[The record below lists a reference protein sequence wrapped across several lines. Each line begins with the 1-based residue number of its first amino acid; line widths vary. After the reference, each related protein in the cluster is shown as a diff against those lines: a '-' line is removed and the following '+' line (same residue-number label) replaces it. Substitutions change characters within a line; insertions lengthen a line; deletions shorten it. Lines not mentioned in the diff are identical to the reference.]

1 MPNKRAT
8 AAGLMG
14 SSPSQGKTSG
24 GVHDTFL
31 ASPATRPMQSK
42 HMSTLPPSTNVPVS
56 SSHLTPGSA
65 QPPPCFQMTWKGFK
79 HPKHPAFPRCEFTA
93 AYGEREGIGLIF
105 GGRYGQEFYQNLV
118 QFDPQ
123 RLQFEVLQTTGS
135 PPSPRFG
142 HCALFIGR
150 AMLVFGG
157 QLEDGSYNDSQV
169 YMYALQHA
177 RWFSLKPEGP
187 NLAGRVGHGC
197 SLYGHSMCVSFG
209 LTGVGSTNEVAL
221 FDLRTVKQGGAKWE
235 MIQISPDSGPQP
247 PKRAYHSSCIV
258 DHQLYIFGGF
268 DGSQFFDDL
277 WVLDL
282 QRRTWTQLQP
292 QGASPLARAR
302 HSAFAIDGHIVLFG
316 GHTAG
321 NQVCRDMCSYSIK
334 DNKWYYNGQVDR
346 SWTRRPWGRFMAT
359 RTRLFY
365 LGGKIPDGETPYVV
379 FTAQP
384 RHPIQSSEVYSPNT
398 SSLSLNASDSRDNA
412 IGPPSASQSHS
423 TMASLQSVLNNTQ
436 HTESTQGSVVNA
448 VAPRESEP
456 NPAPDHSPPQQQEG
470 QGNTPRSSQPMN
482 TALAPQPSEIAL
494 THIRPSVSDPHQ
506 PPSLQDSALPSPK
519 DSNEQLDHISS
530 RARQSNK
537 NADRRLTIE
546 LRNRLSVA
554 RSPSAETGGMALAD
568 RVSSN
573 LALNSDPELALV
585 RSESATSLN
594 QEQRP
599 LVSVRSPLAHFVG
612 GADSQTLSADG
623 SGGANS
629 PVSVDRNAATA
640 TLSGAEGSS
649 ISPIGPTPMPPQS
662 SRRPSDPNLLPRK
675 SHLRPKAPLANV
687 SDVSSPT
694 TPSPVMAPPDNNPAE
709 DLIRD
714 AWRSVRGV
722 VQSSNLSSLSEHSS
736 PTTSSSLDFP
746 ANTFSEEQMRSIQA
760 NPIQAKLLQA
770 LLRLHRDLLDAKNT
784 VSTLTQSAVERI
796 GDAERARQNALQEA
810 LYLRTKW
817 QAVEDAN
824 PHLLQHTES
833 TRLAHMERQLAN
845 LINDNNALR
854 TQLHEVNSRLEQT
867 HQRMNDAH
875 RTVNDTR
882 TEQARLEEI
891 CGETQTELASMT
903 SNREELMQERAKLL
917 GENQS
922 LRSELNIRVQQ
933 AEVTL
938 QELNGLRASDQK
950 LQQVLQTTLV
960 TTTAAE
966 GRATKLQEQLTTAQS
981 RVEELEISHLELK
994 HQMEQQA
1001 LTLKRTQSQVESAN
1015 AQRSALETQLQ
1026 GLQTLATLVE
1036 ESDMKEEVIA
1046 KLESQVGQSATRIR
1060 QLEAELRQ
1068 AHTHLDNYRMTVGE
1082 APGHEGGSSSI
1093 DGNSRGLGDSPALK
1107 PSSSMTALNV
1117 QHKLRS
1123 MEMSYLQSQRELNQ
1137 TRKHLAELRLEKHDS
1152 DEKRRATEAQLQER
1166 AIQLENAYA
1175 KTRAFL
1181 RLLQEAAAQESSSST
1196 LVDNRV
1202 GSSAVSPQ
1210 NQKQLV
1216 SSVEQLVEMGAHNKT
1231 EPITVGPLLNIPAI
1245 RNAILALDATTG
1257 SPYHQGEENAGNGRP
1272 ESPAAN
1278 GKLYADRIDS
1288 PSEATISSSLT
1299 GRRSLSAT
1307 STPEKPLRM
1316 ADHHSS
1322 NILTPASTP
1331 IQ

>member
-1 MPNKRAT
+1 MVFFSKSKSSASKHGSQLMPNKRAT
-8 AAGLMG
+8 AAGLIG
-14 SSPSQGKTSG
+14 NSPGHNKASG

-31 ASPATRPMQSK
+31 ASPATGPIQSK
-42 HMSTLPPSTNVPVS
+42 HMSTLPPSNNVPAS
-56 SSHLTPGSA
+56 STHLTPGGA
-65 QPPPCFQMTWKGFK
+65 QPPPCFQMPWKGFK

-93 AYGEREGIGLIF
+93 AYGDREGLALIF
-105 GGRYGQEFYQNLV
+105 GGRYGQELYQNLV

-135 PPSPRFG
+135 QPSPRFG

-187 NLAGRVGHGC
+187 TFAGRVGHGC

-209 LTGVGSTNEVAL
+209 LTGEGSSNEVAL
-221 FDLRTVKQGGAKWE
+221 FDLRT
-235 MIQISPDSGPQP
+235 
-247 PKRAYHSSCIV
+247 
-258 DHQLYIFGGF
+258 
-268 DGSQFFDDL
+268 
-277 WVLDL
+277 
-282 QRRTWTQLQP
+282 
-292 QGASPLARAR
+292 
-302 HSAFAIDGHIVLFG
+302 
-316 GHTAG
+316 
-321 NQVCRDMCSYSIK
+321 

-398 SSLSLNASDSRDNA
+398 SSLSLNVSESRDNVT
-412 IGPPSASQSHS
+412 GPLSATQSHS
-423 TMASLQSVLNNTQ
+423 TMASLQSVLNNT
-436 HTESTQGSVVNA
+436 HHAESTQGAVA
-448 VAPRESEP
+448 TTVAPRESEP
-456 NPAPDHSPPQQQEG
+456 NPVPGHPPPQQPDQPEG
-470 QGNTPRSSQPMN
+470 QGNTPLPSQPMN
-482 TALAPQPSEIAL
+482 TALTPQPSGIASS
-494 THIRPSVSDPHQ
+494 HDRPSDAVSDSHR
-506 PPSLQDSALPSPK
+506 PPPLQDSALPSPK

-530 RARQSNK
+530 RVRQPNK

-554 RSPSAETGGMALAD
+554 RSPSADTATMALPD
-568 RVSSN
+568 RVSGN
-573 LALNSDPELALV
+573 LALNSDPEIALA
-585 RSESATSLN
+585 RSESASSLN
-594 QEQRP
+594 QERRP
-599 LVSVRSPLAHFVG
+599 SGNVRSPLVQFIG
-612 GADSQTLSADG
+612 GTDSQALPVDG
-623 SGGANS
+623 GGVNS
-629 PVSVDRNAATA
+629 PVSVDRNPTIAA
-640 TLSGAEGSS
+640 LSGAEGSS
-649 ISPIGPTPMPPQS
+649 ISPLGPTPMPPQH
-662 SRRPSDPNLLPRK
+662 SRCSSDPNLLPRK

-694 TPSPVMAPPDNNPAE
+694 TPSPVMASSDKNPAE

-714 AWRSVRGV
+714 AWRSVRSV
-722 VQSSNLSSLSEHSS
+722 VQSSTLPSLSEHSS
-736 PTTSSSLDFP
+736 PTTTSSLDFP

-760 NPIQAKLLQA
+760 NPNQAKLLQA
-770 LLRLHRDLLDAKNT
+770 LLRLHQELLDAKNT

-810 LYLRTKW
+810 LYLRIKW

-867 HQRMNDAH
+867 HQRMDDAH
-875 RTVNDTR
+875 RTVSDTHA
-882 TEQARLEEI
+882 EQVRLEEL
-891 CGETQTELASMT
+891 CDKTQTELANMT
-903 SNREELMQERAKLL
+903 SKREELMQERAKLL
-917 GENQS
+917 EDNQA
-922 LRSELNIRVQQ
+922 LRSELTIRAQQ
-933 AEVTL
+933 AEITI
-938 QELNGLRASDQK
+938 QELNALRASDQK

-966 GRATKLQEQLTTAQS
+966 GRTTELQEQLSTA
-981 RVEELEISHLELK
+981 RARMEALESSHLELK

-1001 LTLKRTQSQVESAN
+1001 LTLKRAQSQAESAI
-1015 AQRSALETQLQ
+1015 AQRNALETQLQ
-1026 GLQTLATLVE
+1026 SLQTLATLVE

-1046 KLESQVGQSATRIR
+1046 KLESQVGQSSTRIR

-1068 AHTHLDNYRMTVGE
+1068 AHIHLDNYRMTVGE
-1082 APGHEGGSSSI
+1082 AHGYEGASSST

-1107 PSSSMTALNV
+1107 PSLSMSALNV

-1137 TRKHLAELRLEKHDS
+1137 TRKHLVELRLEKHDS

-1202 GSSAVSPQ
+1202 GSGTISHQ
-1210 NQKQLV
+1210 NQKQLL
-1216 SSVEQLVEMGAHNKT
+1216 SSVEQLVEIGTHNRT

-1245 RNAILALDATTG
+1245 RSAILALDATTD
-1257 SPYHQGEENAGNGRP
+1257 SPYGQGENSGNDRS

-1278 GKLYADRIDS
+1278 GKLFVDRIDS
-1288 PSEATISSSLT
+1288 PSETTINSSLT
-1299 GRRSLSAT
+1299 GRPSLSAT

-1316 ADHHSS
+1316 ADHHAS